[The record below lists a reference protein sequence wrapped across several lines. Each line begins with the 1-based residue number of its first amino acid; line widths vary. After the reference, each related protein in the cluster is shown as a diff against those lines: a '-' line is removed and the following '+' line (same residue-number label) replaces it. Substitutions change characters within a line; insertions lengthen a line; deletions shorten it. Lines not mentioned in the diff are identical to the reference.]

1 MTTKPMLSLS
11 AAALAA
17 SIATGNAGPCS
28 SAIDRMQARVD
39 ATFEARAAAGPM
51 AKESV
56 AAMMHRQPTPQTIAA
71 AEEKIG
77 DLSAQRAAVIAQAM
91 ERARAADRSGDKS
104 ACEHAL
110 AEAEAAI
117 AP

>member
-1 MTTKPMLSLS
+1 MTTRPLISLS

-39 ATFEARAAAGPM
+39 ATLDARAAAGPM
-51 AKESV
+51 AKES
-56 AAMMHRQPTPQTIAA
+56 AAATMHRQPTPESIAA
-71 AEEKIG
+71 AEEHLG
-77 DLSAQRAAVIAQAM
+77 DLSAQRAAAIAQAM
-91 ERARAADRSGDKS
+91 ERARAADRAGDKNG
-104 ACEHAL
+104 CEQAL

-117 AP
+117 GP